1 MADYLASDSYRAAL
15 SLPQVDSFEYCFQRG
30 LDVWQHVS
38 SIDHPDYKMA
48 RNVILDILREDFF
61 GFVEKIW
68 SPIALE
74 RMPIYAR
81 SEYEK
86 YLTKLSR
93 IDFSK

>member
-1 MADYLASDSYRAAL
+1 
-15 SLPQVDSFEYCFQRG
+15 
-30 LDVWQHVS
+30 VS
-38 SIDHPDYKMA
+38 QIDHPAYIKA
-48 RNVILDILREDFF
+48 KNVILDILREDFF
-61 GFVEKIW
+61 GFVEEVW

-74 RMPIYAR
+74 RMPDYAR